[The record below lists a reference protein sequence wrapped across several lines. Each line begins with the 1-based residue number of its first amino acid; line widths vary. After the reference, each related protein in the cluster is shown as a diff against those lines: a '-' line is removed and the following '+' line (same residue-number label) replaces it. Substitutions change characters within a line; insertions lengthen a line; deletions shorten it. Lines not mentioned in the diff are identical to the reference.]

1 MRLLLPRISAAG
13 LVGAFRLPMLLPAVV
28 LLLWSC
34 GPTKPV
40 ATRTDTSTTNRPN
53 RRATP
58 LPPART
64 TDEPGPDP
72 LLADVARF
80 RPLIT
85 GYRAGT
91 PVAGPATRSD
101 VTMRAD
107 AQLDALAAA
116 GRAVKTAA
124 GFRILAYTGPSRD
137 DAMRIR
143 TAVIRRDPSEKDYLL
158 YEQPTFR
165 LKIGDY
171 FTRLE
176 AEQALARWR
185 DVIPQGLIV
194 AEQVNVR

>member
-1 MRLLLPRISAAG
+1 ML
-13 LVGAFRLPMLLPAVV
+13 LLPAV
-28 LLLWSC
+28 LLIWSC
-34 GPTKPV
+34 GATKPV
-40 ATRTDTSTTNRPN
+40 ADTSTTNRPAS
-53 RRATP
+53 RAAVP
-58 LPPART
+58 KAV
-64 TDEPGPDP
+64 PDP
-72 LLADVARF
+72 LMADVARF
-80 RPLIT
+80 RPKI
-85 GYRAGT
+85 APAPVGT
-91 PVAGPATRSD
+91 PAGAPSGSYAD
-101 VTMRAD
+101 VTARAD

-116 GRAVKTAA
+116 GRAVKTTA

-137 DAMRIR
+137 DAMKIR

>member
-1 MRLLLPRISAAG
+1 MLLSAVFLLL
-13 LVGAFRLPMLLPAVV
+13 
-28 LLLWSC
+28 SC
-34 GPTKPV
+34 GATKPV
-40 ATRTDTSTTNRPN
+40 ATTDTANTG
-53 RRATP
+53 RATSR
-58 LPPART
+58 PART
-64 TDEPGPDP
+64 ADVAPDP
-72 LLADVARF
+72 YLADVARF
-80 RPLIT
+80 RPPIRAT
-85 GYRAGT
+85 QAGT

-107 AQLDALAAA
+107 TQLEALAAA

-176 AEQALARWR
+176 AEQALAKWR

-194 AEQVNVR
+194 AEPVNVR

>member
-1 MRLLLPRISAAG
+1 MST
-13 LVGAFRLPMLLPAVV
+13 GAPA
-28 LLLWSC
+28 
-34 GPTKPV
+34 
-40 ATRTDTSTTNRPN
+40 N
-53 RRATP
+53 
-58 LPPART
+58 PAS
-64 TDEPGPDP
+64 
-72 LLADVARF
+72 
-80 RPLIT
+80 
-85 GYRAGT
+85 
-91 PVAGPATRSD
+91 RSD
-101 VTMRAD
+101 VTDRANQ
-107 AQLDALAAA
+107 QLDALATA

-143 TAVIRRDPSEKDYLL
+143 TAVIRRDPTEKDYLL

>member
-1 MRLLLPRISAAG
+1 MRLRPQPLTSAACFG
-13 LVGAFRLPMLLPAVV
+13 DARRPLMLLPAVV
-28 LLLWSC
+28 FLLWSC
-34 GPTKPV
+34 GTTKPV
-40 ATRTDTSTTNRPN
+40 ATTTDTTT
-53 RRATP
+53 RAGTR
-58 LPPART
+58 PARNA
-64 TDEPGPDP
+64 EPAPDP
-72 LLADVARF
+72 YLADVARF
-80 RPLIT
+80 RPPIT

-91 PVAGPATRSD
+91 PVAEPATRSD

-137 DAMRIR
+137 EAMKIR

-185 DVIPQGLIV
+185 DVIPQGMIV
-194 AEQVNVR
+194 AEQINVR